1 MMQKD
6 FICIRDWSVEEIEE
20 ILSLGEKLKR
30 EPKKFSSSLKG
41 KTLALVF
48 EKPSTRTHVSFMVG
62 MYQLGGNALY
72 LGPEQVKLGIREPIK
87 DVARTLSRYVDGIVL
102 RTFSH
107 ENVLEMAR
115 YATVPVINGLSD
127 LYHPCQALADI
138 FTIKEIKGK
147 IKKVKLGFIGDGNNV
162 LHSLL
167 YGCSKLGIDLYI
179 ATPKGYEPSESVLKE
194 AKSFAKKSK
203 AEIKTGNSLYPV
215 VKNCE
220 FIYTDV
226 WVSMGQEK
234 ERVKRLR
241 DFRGFQINKEII
253 SQAKHKPYILH
264 CLPCHRGE
272 EITDEVIESKESLV
286 FEQAENR
293 LHVQK
298 AILIKL
304 LGKDVKE
311 KG

>member
-1 MMQKD
+1 MKRD
-6 FICIRDWSVEEIEE
+6 FICIRDWSVKEIEE
-20 ILSLGEKLKR
+20 IFSLTEKLKKD
-30 EPKKFSSSLKG
+30 PLGFFSSLEG
-41 KTLALVF
+41 KTLALIF

-72 LGPEQVKLGIREPIK
+72 LGPEQVKLGVREPIK
-87 DVARTLSRYVDGIVL
+87 DIARTLSRYVDGIVI

-115 YATVPVINGLSD
+115 YASIPVINGLSD
-127 LYHPCQALADI
+127 LLHPCQALADI
-138 FTIKEIKGK
+138 FTIREKKGK
-147 IKKVKLGFIGDGNNV
+147 VRKVKLGFIGDGNNV

-179 ATPKGYEPSESVLKE
+179 ATPKGYEPKEIIFRE
-194 AKSFAKKSK
+194 AKMLAKKSG
-203 AEIKTGNSLYPV
+203 AEIRMSTSPYTV
-215 VKNCE
+215 VKECE
-220 FIYTDV
+220 FLYTDV

-234 ERVKRLR
+234 EKRKRLR
-241 DFRGFQINKEII
+241 DFKGFQLNRKLFSE
-253 SQAKHKPYILH
+253 AGNMPYILH

-272 EITDEVIESKESLV
+272 EITDEVIEGKNSLV

-304 LGKDVKE
+304 LS
-311 KG
+311 